1 VSITFTEAA
10 DSRQRTIGVNGE
22 SVRLRWHGKGTL
34 LDTAMKAAL
43 VALAPTSWD
52 GLTLVGL
59 DEKPVQSSG
68 WWDCT
73 ADYAYSAEQSG
84 GVKLLSTP
92 AVDDPLGPEFEFDIS
107 AQQAHVTQ
115 SLLTVTSRYD
125 NADGGVNPANAW
137 AVSTAYVVGDR
148 VSAGGNLYT
157 CTTAGTSNGAG
168 SGPTGTGT
176 GITDGS
182 VVWDFVSTTGAT
194 VAVWT
199 ASTAYTVGQKVDS
212 HGFLYDCTT
221 AGTSSATS
229 DGPEGTG
236 TGIADGTAVWSYVSP
251 DLDPAA
257 PNYNQAVAVT
267 RDRVCGTDV
276 YVGALEFCLT
286 AQCYPVTLELI
297 VTLLDLVGS
306 FNGATWYNFPPKTL
320 LYMGCTGT
328 PRPGNIWTLKHRFAA
343 SKNLRNVKVG
353 SKITIPFKGGWDFL
367 WAAYA
372 DMTVQ
377 LPNNRTFN
385 VQAPYAAYVEQ
396 VCRPGDFAS
405 LPIV

>member
-1 VSITFTEAA
+1 MSITFVEAA
-10 DSRQRTIGVNGE
+10 DSRQRTFGVNGE
-22 SVRLRWHGKGTL
+22 GVRLHWHGKGTS

-43 VALAPTSWD
+43 LALAPTSWD
-52 GLTLVGL
+52 GLTLVNL
-59 DEKPVQSSG
+59 DERPVQSSG

-73 ADYAYSAEQSG
+73 ADYAYSAEQAG
-84 GVKLLSTP
+84 GVKLLTTP
-92 AVDDPLGPEFEFDIS
+92 GVTDPLGPEFEFDIS

-125 NADGGVNPANAW
+125 NTDGGTNPANSW
-137 AVSTAYVVGDR
+137 AVSTAYAVDDQ
-148 VSAGGNLYT
+148 VSANGNLYV
-157 CTTAGTSNGAG
+157 CTTAGTSSGAG
-168 SGPTGTGT
+168 SGPSGTGT

-182 VVWDFVSTTGAT
+182 VVWDYVGTTGTA

-199 ASTAYTVGQKVDS
+199 ASTAYTTGQQVDS
-212 HGFLYDCTT
+212 HGFLYECATG
-221 AGTSSATS
+221 GTSSATG

-236 TGIADGTAVWSYVSP
+236 TGITDGTAVWDYVGP

-257 PNYNQAVAVT
+257 PNYNQAIAVT

-276 YVGALEFCLT
+276 YVGCLEFSIT

-297 VTLLDLVGS
+297 ATLKGLVGA
-306 FNGATWYNFPPKTL
+306 FNRATWYNFPPKTL

-343 SKNLRNVKVG
+343 SENLRNIAVG

-367 WAAYA
+367 WAAYS
-372 DMTVQ
+372 DMTVS
-377 LPNNRTFN
+377 LPNGRTHN

-396 VCRPGDFAS
+396 VARAGDFSA